1 MINDETLQAGDK
13 SRTLA
18 MTCAA
23 FGTVLLCYLGAV
35 SLALPGWS
43 PAKAAGLFAVSLF
56 YGYAFIAWRTSQYRW
71 VAHALIFTAQI
82 MAFAASLTNG
92 GLNGYVAPLQVVAPL
107 AAGFFLTSRSAVI
120 YGAISVGF
128 FALLLV
134 FDINGWVSPTP
145 YSAEAERIAAL
156 LLLSTTTLLG
166 LICVI
171 GFVRALER
179 MLGAARQADQ
189 AKSVFLANMSHEIR
203 TPMNGVLGLLDLA
216 RNGPDGRLDAEGVK
230 AAHASATALITVLND
245 VLDVSKLDQGGIEIR
260 PEPCDLKALCDEV
273 IGLFAV
279 QTGDRD
285 IGLVL
290 DYEDSLPRWYVL
302 DAVRLRQVLWN
313 LVGNAVKFTA
323 RGHVRLV
330 VRQDPDHADSLRV
343 EVEDTGIGLSADACD
358 RIFDRFAQ
366 ADDTT
371 TRDFGGTG
379 LGLTICRELTR
390 LMGGDLAVESEMGQG
405 STFHFRLIATP
416 VELAAGTAPSTDEP
430 VGDGTGQGKTGDSEV
445 RSLTVLVVDDQ
456 AINRTA
462 ASALLQH
469 LGHDCVLAHGGEDAL
484 ARAAVQRFDAILMDI
499 QMPGMDG
506 MAVTRRIRRD
516 IPLNAATPI
525 HALTANAFA
534 EDRALYQAAGMD
546 GCLGKPLQ
554 IDTLA
559 AQLATQLATPVAAPP
574 TAAQG

>member
-1 MINDETLQAGDK
+1 MINDATLKAGDK

-18 MTCAA
+18 TTCVA

-43 PAKAAGLFAVSLF
+43 PAKIAGLVAVSLF
-56 YGYAFIAWRTSQYRW
+56 YGYGFIAWRTTQYRW

-92 GLNGYVAPLQVVAPL
+92 GLTGYVAPMQIIAPL

-120 YGAISVGF
+120 YGAVSVGF

-156 LLLSTTTLLG
+156 FLLSTTTLLG
-166 LICVI
+166 LVCVI

-179 MLGAARQADQ
+179 MLVAAQQADA
-189 AKSVFLANMSHEIR
+189 AKSAFLANMSHEIR

-216 RNGPDGRLDAEGVK
+216 RNGPDGRLDADGVK
-230 AAHASATALITVLND
+230 IAHASAAALITVLND
-245 VLDVSKLDQGGIEIR
+245 VLDVSKLDQGAITIR
-260 PEPCDLKALCDEV
+260 PEPSDFKALCGEV
-273 IGLFAV
+273 IGLFGV
-279 QTGDRD
+279 QVGDRD
-285 IGLVL
+285 IDLVL
-290 DYEDSLPRWYVL
+290 DYDDDLPRWYTL
-302 DAVRLRQVLWN
+302 DAVRVRQVLWN
-313 LVGNAVKFTA
+313 LVGNAVKFTE
-323 RGHVRLV
+323 RGHVRLC
-330 VRQDPDHADSLRV
+330 VRPDPDERGCLRV
-343 EVEDTGIGLSADACD
+343 EVEDTGIGLSADARD

-390 LMGGDLAVESEMGQG
+390 LMGGDLVVESEAGRG
-405 STFHFRLIATP
+405 STFHFRLAATP
-416 VELAAGTAPSTDEP
+416 AEPAADPVPSAMAPALER
-430 VGDGTGQGKTGDSEV
+430 TGQGVAGGGEA

-456 AINRTA
+456 AINRTV

-484 ARAAVQRFDAILMDI
+484 ERAAAQRFDVILMDI

-506 MAVTRRIRRD
+506 MTVTRRIRRD
-516 IPLNAATPI
+516 IPLNADTPI
-525 HALTANAFA
+525 HALTASAMA

-559 AQLATQLATPVAAPP
+559 AQLGTPVPAPP